1 VKGKV
6 VAITGAGRGIGL
18 ATARRFARNGA
29 LLALNDLSVGEDLQE
44 VANAAQERGGEALLI
59 EADVGRPEEAR
70 RFVEEAERRFGG
82 IDVLVNNA
90 GILRS
95 TPTHEVSW
103 QEWEETISINL
114 GGTWACLR
122 AALPGM
128 LERGSG
134 RIINVSS
141 ELGLIGFPTYAA
153 YSASKGGIIALTKAV
168 AKEVAPRGVLVNSV
182 APGPIETDMLIHDT
196 IEYNDETRE
205 QIPLRRFGQPD
216 EIAAVIEFLAG
227 PGGSFMVGQIVSPN
241 GGTAI

>member
-29 LLALNDLSVGEDLQE
+29 LLALNDLSVGEDLQA
-44 VANAAQERGGEALLI
+44 VANAAQEEGGEALLV